1 MTRNENGIPQI
12 TFAPRAV
19 FQRLGSAPMNFQS
32 SWLPSPTRKAG
43 VISASMITKNA
54 IGAPWNRLRNAIDRV
69 KPSTA
74 TIAPAARLIQR
85 DCCPVARTA
94 SALEP
99 GIDASKSDRHH
110 TRLAG
115 PLNGKV
121 RLAYAPWKERIAI
134 RIIGT

>member
-19 FQRLGSAPMNFQS
+19 FQRLGRALMNFQR

-43 VISASMITKNA
+43 VISASKITKNA
-54 IGAPWNRLRNAIDRV
+54 SGEPRKRLRNAIDSV
-69 KPSTA
+69 KPSRA

-85 DCCPVARTA
+85 DCWPVARTA

-99 GIDASKSDRHH
+99 GTDAAKSDRHH
-110 TRLAG
+110 TRLVG

-121 RLAYAPWKERIAI
+121 RFAYAPWKERIAI

>member
-19 FQRLGSAPMNFQS
+19 FQRLGSAFMNFQS
-32 SWLPSPTRKAG
+32 SWLPRPT
-43 VISASMITKNA
+43 
-54 IGAPWNRLRNAIDRV
+54 RNAIDSV
-69 KPSTA
+69 KPRTA
-74 TIAPAARLIQR
+74 TIAPAARLIQI
-85 DCCPVARTA
+85 DCAPVARTA

-99 GIDASKSDRHH
+99 GIDASKSERHQ

-121 RLAYAPWKERIAI
+121 RLADEVWKDRIAI
-134 RIIGT
+134 RIIGM

>member
-19 FQRLGSAPMNFQS
+19 FQRLGSAFMNFQS
-32 SWLPSPTRKAG
+32 SWLPRPTRNAG
-43 VISASMITKNA
+43 VISASRITKNA
-54 IGAPWNRLRNAIDRV
+54 SACPRKRRRNAIDSV
-69 KPSTA
+69 KPRTA
-74 TIAPAARLIQR
+74 TIAPAARLIQI
-85 DCCPVARTA
+85 DCAPVARTA

-99 GIDASKSDRHH
+99 GIDASKSERHQ

-121 RLAYAPWKERIAI
+121 RLADEFWKDR
-134 RIIGT
+134 T